1 MTLNKH
7 DDIIQL
13 FLLSEQTRGV
23 SKIDVDVELLKEVIQ
38 NKGLKLQYV
47 AKKLGLTG
55 YGLNLKLSGKNDFK
69 VSEANKLIE
78 ILNLSKDEIFSI
90 FFTSYSHLK

>member
-1 MTLNKH
+1 M
-7 DDIIQL
+7 
-13 FLLSEQTRGV
+13 
-23 SKIDVDVELLKEVIQ
+23 DVELLKEVIQ

>member
-1 MTLNKH
+1 M
-7 DDIIQL
+7 
-13 FLLSEQTRGV
+13 
-23 SKIDVDVELLKEVIQ
+23 DVELLKEVIQ

-90 FFTSYSHLK
+90 FFTSYSHLKWTKLLQKLQQPHKNKEGERDGKLY